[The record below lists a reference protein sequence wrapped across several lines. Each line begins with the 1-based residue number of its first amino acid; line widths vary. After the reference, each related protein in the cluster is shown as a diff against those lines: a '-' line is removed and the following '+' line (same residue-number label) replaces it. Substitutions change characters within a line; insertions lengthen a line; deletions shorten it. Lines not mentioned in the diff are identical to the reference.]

1 MMKEMLTVEAWT
13 TIRYLHSQGKSV
25 RAIAKELGIS
35 RNTVRGALRSESVPH
50 YVREERPNAKLMP
63 FLPQIEE
70 MFLKRHFIGSRIL
83 RELHALGYDG
93 GSSAVYAHLRTLKE
107 ARQRSRVTERFETP
121 AGHQAQFDWSPY
133 TVSLGGQLTRVILFC
148 LTLCF
153 SRRKFYW
160 PSLDETQGS
169 IFEALEQGLRY
180 FGGAP
185 KELLVDNAR
194 TFVMDASPLHF
205 AWNAHFLELCGHYRI
220 EPRACQPARPCTKG
234 KVERPFFYLEEQFIK
249 GGAWSSF
256 ETFGQALLTFI
267 AEDLDV
273 RIHGTTLERPI
284 ERFRQEQPLLTPLP
298 ALPFIGTHEEMR
310 KVSWDCLIS
319 FAGSR
324 YSVPW
329 AYAAKQ
335 VWVRTSQGRELIVR
349 NQSGAEIARHLLT
362 NRKGSTLIDQ
372 AHYEG
377 LRQSVAKTRPLLE
390 GSFLQRFPQQRWFL
404 EGLMI
409 QHKTNALDHLR
420 AILALAEVY
429 GAEALIM
436 AFERAR
442 DYSTYSHRFV
452 RGLLECGALSEPQ
465 PVSSNASQV
474 PNPTATNALST
485 YQQIL
490 EANR

>member
-1 MMKEMLTVEAWT
+1 MLTVEAWT
-13 TIRYLHSQGKSV
+13 TIRFLHAQGKSI

-35 RNTVRGALRSESVPH
+35 RNAVRGALRAEKAPR
-50 YVREERPNAKLMP
+50 YVRKKRPNSKLTP
-63 FLPQIEE
+63 YLSQIEE
-70 MFLKRHFIGSRIL
+70 MFLKKHFIGSRIF
-83 RELHALGYDG
+83 RELDKLGYKG
-93 GSSAVYAHLRTLKE
+93 GSTALYTHLRTLEE

-133 TVSLGGQLTRVILFC
+133 TISLGGQVIKVILFC

-194 TFVMDASPLHF
+194 TFVVDASPLHF
-205 AWNAHFLELCGHYRI
+205 AWNMHFLEFCGHYCI
-220 EPRACQPARPCTKG
+220 EPRVCQPARPRTKG

-249 GGAWSSF
+249 GGAWTSF
-256 ETFGQALLTFI
+256 EAFAHGLLTFM

-273 RIHGTTLERPI
+273 CIHSTTLERPI

-335 VWVRTSQGRELIVR
+335 VWVRTLQGRELIVR

-362 NRKGSTLIDQ
+362 DRKGSTLIDQ

-390 GSFLQRFPQQRWFL
+390 ESFLQHFPQQRWFL
-404 EGLMI
+404 EALMI
-409 QHKTNALDHLR
+409 QRKTNALDHLR

-429 GAEALIM
+429 APEVLIA

-442 DYSTYSHRFV
+442 EYNTYSHRFV
-452 RGLLECGALSEPQ
+452 RGLLESGAVSEPQ
-465 PVSSNASQV
+465 AVAPNAAQAAS
-474 PNPTATNALST
+474 PTATNALSP

-490 EANR
+490 EATR

>member
-1 MMKEMLTVEAWT
+1 
-13 TIRYLHSQGKSV
+13 
-25 RAIAKELGIS
+25 
-35 RNTVRGALRSESVPH
+35 
-50 YVREERPNAKLMP
+50 
-63 FLPQIEE
+63 
-70 MFLKRHFIGSRIL
+70 
-83 RELHALGYDG
+83 
-93 GSSAVYAHLRTLKE
+93 
-107 ARQRSRVTERFETP
+107 
-121 AGHQAQFDWSPY
+121 
-133 TVSLGGQLTRVILFC
+133 
-148 LTLCF
+148 
-153 SRRKFYW
+153 
-160 PSLDETQGS
+160 
-169 IFEALEQGLRY
+169 
-180 FGGAP
+180 
-185 KELLVDNAR
+185 
-194 TFVMDASPLHF
+194 
-205 AWNAHFLELCGHYRI
+205 
-220 EPRACQPARPCTKG
+220 
-234 KVERPFFYLEEQFIK
+234 
-249 GGAWSSF
+249 
-256 ETFGQALLTFI
+256 
-267 AEDLDV
+267 
-273 RIHGTTLERPI
+273 
-284 ERFRQEQPLLTPLP
+284 
-298 ALPFIGTHEEMR
+298 MR

-349 NQSGAEIARHLLT
+349 NQSGAEIARHFLT

-404 EGLMI
+404 EGLII

-429 GAEALIM
+429 GAEALIV

-442 DYSTYSHRFV
+442 DYNTYSHRFV
-452 RGLLECGALSEPQ
+452 RGLLECGAVSDPQ

>member
-13 TIRYLHSQGKSV
+13 TIRYLHAQGKSI

-35 RNTVRGALRSESVPH
+35 RNTVRGALRDERAPH
-50 YVREERPNAKLMP
+50 YVREKRPNAKLTP
-63 FLPQIEE
+63 YLSQIEE
-70 MFLKRHFIGSRIL
+70 MFLKKHFIGSRIL
-83 RELHALGYDG
+83 RELEKLGYS
-93 GSSAVYAHLRTLKE
+93 GSSTAVYAHLRTLKE
-107 ARQRSRVTERFETP
+107 ARQHSRVTERFETP

-133 TVSLGGQLTRVILFC
+133 TIFLGDQLIKIILFC

-169 IFEALEQGLRY
+169 VFEALEQGLRY

-194 TFVMDASPLHF
+194 TFVVDASPLHF
-205 AWNAHFLELCGHYRI
+205 AWNTHFLEFCGHYCMQ
-220 EPRACQPARPCTKG
+220 PRVCAPAWPRTKG
-234 KVERPFFYLEEQFIK
+234 KVERPFFYVEEQFIK
-249 GGAWSSF
+249 GGTWSSF
-256 ETFGQALLTFI
+256 EAFVQDLRTFM

-273 RIHGTTLERPI
+273 SIHSTTLERPI
-284 ERFRQEQPLLTPLP
+284 VLFRQEQPLLTPLP

-362 NRKGSTLIDQ
+362 KRKGSTLIDP

-377 LRQSVAKTRPLLE
+377 LRQSIAKTRPLLE
-390 GSFLQRFPQQRWFL
+390 QSFLQRFPQQHWFL
-404 EGLMI
+404 EALMI
-409 QHKTNALDHLR
+409 QRKSNALDHLR

-429 GAEALIM
+429 APEALIA

-442 DYSTYSHRFV
+442 DYNTYSHRFV
-452 RGLLECGALSEPQ
+452 RGLLESGAVSEPQ
-465 PVSSNASQV
+465 AVVPDASPVTSAA
-474 PNPTATNALST
+474 ATNALSP
-485 YQQIL
+485 YQQVL
-490 EANR
+490 EATR